1 MPLLPFTSAMTYA
14 QVLDRSSAGP
24 AILASN
30 VSEMSDHS
38 GASLQE
44 IKPSPEGH
52 GRTVSMGEFV
62 RDVFLEQVS
71 VVAIN
76 LPARSAFQCQLFRV
90 MHVHAPSYAAKVVSK
105 PSQGNISSWALTVC
119 LSYAGPACFQS
130 RALTCLG
137 CMAALLWVLGA
148 PSAHLCSAL
157 RAYAYKVLSVA
168 FVWCAVHHS
177 ASAFPANSMMACMQ
191 IPQGWQ
197 LTCKLCGCMQ
207 YYFET
212 IFPRIP
218 KLVQDQF
225 ETKLTTMGLPSKA
238 VGNAGQG
245 GPDRRG
251 IEEANRRPASVK
263 ASL

>member
-1 MPLLPFTSAMTYA
+1 MSR
-14 QVLDRSSAGP
+14 VL
-24 AILASN
+24 
-30 VSEMSDHS
+30 
-38 GASLQE
+38 
-44 IKPSPEGH
+44 
-52 GRTVSMGEFV
+52 
-62 RDVFLEQVS
+62 S
-71 VVAIN
+71 VC
-76 LPARSAFQCQLFRV
+76 F
-90 MHVHAPSYAAKVVSK
+90 
-105 PSQGNISSWALTVC
+105 
-119 LSYAGPACFQS
+119 SYAGLACFQP

-157 RAYAYKVLSVA
+157 HACAHKLLSGA
-168 FVWCAVHHS
+168 FVWCAVHHA
-177 ASAFPANSMMACMQ
+177 ASALPVKGMMTFCLQ
-191 IPQGWQ
+191 SPQDWQ
-197 LTCKLCGCMQ
+197 LTCKWCGCVQ